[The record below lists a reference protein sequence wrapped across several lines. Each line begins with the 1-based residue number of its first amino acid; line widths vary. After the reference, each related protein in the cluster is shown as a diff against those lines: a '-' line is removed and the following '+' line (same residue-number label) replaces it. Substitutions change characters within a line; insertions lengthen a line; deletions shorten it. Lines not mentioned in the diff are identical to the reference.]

1 MTVLDR
7 FLHYVS
13 FETTA
18 TEEKEDTCSNPLI
31 LNLTNEL
38 IKELEALHPDEI
50 SVNRFGVI
58 DAKFNGDTSK
68 PAIALLA
75 HMDTS
80 NACSDKDVRPRI
92 VDFDGSDVELQKG
105 MTLSMEEFPALKESI
120 GHKIIVTDGNTLL
133 GGDDKAGIAII
144 MTALEHILKGDI
156 NHRPLEII
164 FTTDEEIGADAKHVS
179 MENVTAKYGY
189 TIDGGDYRYVSIES
203 FTAYGMDVSV
213 KGKSIHPG
221 SAYNKMVNASNV
233 LIRFHESLPKYLR
246 PEHTK
251 EKEPFYHLCSIAG
264 SEDSAKGEYIIRSFD
279 ETEMKSLIA
288 LAKLTA
294 KRINEEVGYEAIVLN
309 IYEQYHNMRM
319 VLDNYPDIQ
328 KEFQEVYKK
337 LDIPCLYE
345 AVRGGTTGSQL
356 SFMGLPTPNLGT
368 GDYNMHGRYEYVDL
382 FQMEKMVEVVFE
394 LMKI

>member
-1 MTVLDR
+1 
-7 FLHYVS
+7 
-13 FETTA
+13 
-18 TEEKEDTCSNPLI
+18 
-31 LNLTNEL
+31 
-38 IKELEALHPDEI
+38 
-50 SVNRFGVI
+50 
-58 DAKFNGDTSK
+58 
-68 PAIALLA
+68 
-75 HMDTS
+75 
-80 NACSDKDVRPRI
+80 
-92 VDFDGSDVELQKG
+92 

-144 MTALEHILKGDI
+144 MTALEKILKGDI

-213 KGKSIHPG
+213 RGKSIHPG

-251 EKEPFYHLCSIAG
+251 EKEPFYHLCSITG
-264 SEDSAKGEYIIRSFD
+264 SEDHAKGEYIIRSFD
-279 ETEMKSLIA
+279 ETEMKSMIE

-294 KRINEEVGYEAIVLN
+294 KRIDEEVGYEAIELN

-382 FQMEKMVEVVFE
+382 FQMEKMVQVVLE